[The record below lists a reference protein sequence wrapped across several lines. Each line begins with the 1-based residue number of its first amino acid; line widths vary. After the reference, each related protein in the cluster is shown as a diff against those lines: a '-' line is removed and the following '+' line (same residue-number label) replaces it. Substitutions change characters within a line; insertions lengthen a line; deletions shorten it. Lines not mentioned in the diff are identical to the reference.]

1 MQRQGFEEDLE
12 KLNRFAEKRD
22 ELPGD
27 WPDALLYARGGTWLT
42 AEELKQ
48 FWNEYMELFRRYWRA
63 RGRPVTGSAARARAP
78 ARVPGTRGRHDRGM
92 HMRRGALLLAGVILA
107 CPGHRRLRPTD
118 SSDVT
123 FTNGGV
129 TLHGS
134 VVAPPGGTKLP
145 GLVMVHGS
153 GAHSREDYRD
163 QAEVFARQGIATLIY
178 DKRTEGYSQFS
189 RSYSTLADDALAAVE
204 ALRKRPEVD
213 PSRVGVWGLSEG
225 GWVAPLAASR
235 SADVAFVVTLGAN
248 GVEPSRQQAWAVENQ
263 LRQLGM
269 DGSMVRMAS
278 STMMRQLVGGGVFP
292 EAHYDPVAVLKSL
305 RQPVLGLWGAKDVLT
320 PPGEAVRIFRES
332 LVHYTLRVFPDAQHQ
347 LRRTTDGYDKLP
359 GYAPGYLEL
368 VGTWVH
374 DLPAASSADAPP
386 PQDRPSTAV
395 TPLAWYESTWLQL
408 AVLLFLLVAFG
419 FGLGRGAARPGPLAG
434 GDRAAHGGR
443 LLGRGR
449 ADPGRRWASGLGP
462 VLVGTP
468 VAVVALQLLSLGVLA
483 AAIGTAVAW
492 WRHRTPRLGIDLA
505 GGVVFV
511 PWAIYW
517 GLLGV

>member
-1 MQRQGFEEDLE
+1 
-12 KLNRFAEKRD
+12 
-22 ELPGD
+22 
-27 WPDALLYARGGTWLT
+27 
-42 AEELKQ
+42 
-48 FWNEYMELFRRYWRA
+48 
-63 RGRPVTGSAARARAP
+63 
-78 ARVPGTRGRHDRGM
+78 
-92 HMRRGALLLAGVILA
+92 MRRGALLLAGVILA
-107 CPGHRRLRPTD
+107 LSAPPASAAD

-145 GLVMVHGS
+145 GLVMIHGS
-153 GAHSREDYRD
+153 GEHSREDYRD

-235 SADVAFVVTLGAN
+235 SANVAFVVTLGAN
-248 GVEPSRQQAWAVENQ
+248 GVEPSRQQAWAIENQ
-263 LRQLGM
+263 LRRLGM

-292 EAHYDPVAVLKSL
+292 EAYYDPVPVLKSL
-305 RQPVLGLWGAKDVLT
+305 RQPVLGLWGAKDILT
-320 PPGEAVRIFRES
+320 PPGEAVRIFQES
-332 LVHYTLRVFPDAQHQ
+332 LAHYTLRVFPDAQHQ

-386 PQDRPSTAV
+386 AQDRPSGSV

-408 AVLLFLLVAFG
+408 AVLVFLLVAFG
-419 FGLGRGAARPGPLAG
+419 FSLRRGTRWLGVTGLLAVVG
-434 GDRAAHGGR
+434 FLVVDVLIQTTMGK
-443 LLGRGR
+443 
-449 ADPGRRWASGLGP
+449 GLGP
-462 VLVGTP
+462 VVLGRPLPWLV
-468 VAVVALQLLSLGVLA
+468 LQLLALGAVA
-483 AAIGTAVAW
+483 ATIGTAVAW
-492 WRHRTPRLGIDLA
+492 WRHRTPRLGVALA
-505 GGVVFV
+505 GGVVFI
-511 PWAIYW
+511 PWALYW
-517 GLLGV
+517 GLLGI

>member
-1 MQRQGFEEDLE
+1 
-12 KLNRFAEKRD
+12 
-22 ELPGD
+22 
-27 WPDALLYARGGTWLT
+27 
-42 AEELKQ
+42 
-48 FWNEYMELFRRYWRA
+48 
-63 RGRPVTGSAARARAP
+63 
-78 ARVPGTRGRHDRGM
+78 
-92 HMRRGALLLAGVILA
+92 MRRGALLLAGVILA
-107 CPGHRRLRPTD
+107 VTAAAPPASAADLAND
-118 SSDVT
+118 DVT

-129 TLHGS
+129 TLHGT

-145 GLVMVHGS
+145 GLVMVDGS
-153 GAHSREDYRD
+153 GEHTRNDHRSE
-163 QAEVFARQGIATLIY
+163 AEAFARQGIATLVY

-213 PSRVGVWGLSEG
+213 PARVGVWGLSEG

-248 GVEPSRQQAWAVENQ
+248 GVEPSRQQAWAIENQ
-263 LRQLGM
+263 LRRLGM
-269 DGSMVRMAS
+269 DGSLVGMAS

-320 PPGEAVRIFRES
+320 PPGEAIRIFRDS
-332 LVHYTLRVFPDAQHQ
+332 LAHYTLRVFPDAQHQ
-347 LRRTTDGYDKLP
+347 LRRTTDGFDKLP

-374 DLPAASSADAPP
+374 ALPAASSADAAPA
-386 PQDRPSTAV
+386 QDRPSTVV

-408 AVLLFLLVAFG
+408 AVLLFLVLAFAFYPLFRRGPSAASARWLTTTGLLAVLG
-419 FGLGRGAARPGPLAG
+419 FLAFDVLIQVTMGR
-434 GDRAAHGGR
+434 
-443 LLGRGR
+443 
-449 ADPGRRWASGLGP
+449 SLGP
-462 VLVGTP
+462 VLAGRP
-468 VAVVALQLLSLGVLA
+468 LPWLALQLLSLGAVA

-492 WRHRTPRLGIDLA
+492 WRHRTPRLAVSLA

-511 PWAIYW
+511 PWAVYW
-517 GLLGV
+517 GLLAI

>member
-1 MQRQGFEEDLE
+1 
-12 KLNRFAEKRD
+12 
-22 ELPGD
+22 
-27 WPDALLYARGGTWLT
+27 
-42 AEELKQ
+42 
-48 FWNEYMELFRRYWRA
+48 
-63 RGRPVTGSAARARAP
+63 
-78 ARVPGTRGRHDRGM
+78 
-92 HMRRGALLLAGVILA
+92 MRRGALLLAGVILA
-107 CPGHRRLRPTD
+107 VTAGAPPASAD
-118 SSDVT
+118 ASDVT

-153 GAHSREDYRD
+153 GDHSREDYRE
-163 QAEVFARQGIATLIY
+163 QAEAFARQGIATLIY
-178 DKRTEGYSQFS
+178 DKRTEGYSLLS
-189 RSYSTLADDALAAVE
+189 RSYPTLADDALAAVE

-235 SADVAFVVTLGAN
+235 SSNVAFVVTLGAN
-248 GVEPSRQQAWAVENQ
+248 GVEPARQQAWAIENQ
-263 LRQLGM
+263 LRRLGM

-278 STMMRQLVGGGVFP
+278 STMMRQLVGGGAFP

-332 LVHYTLRVFPDAQHQ
+332 LAHYTLRVFPDAQHQ
-347 LRRTTDGYDKLP
+347 LRRTSNGYDKLP

-419 FGLGRGAARPGPLAG
+419 FGLGRGAARPARWLAATG
-434 GDRAAHGGR
+434 LLTVLGFVVVDV
-443 LLGRGR
+443 LIQLSLGRN
-449 ADPGRRWASGLGP
+449 LGP
-462 VLVGTP
+462 VVGGRP
-468 VAVVALQLLSLGVLA
+468 LPWWALQLLSLGVLA
-483 AAIGTAVAW
+483 AAIGTAMAW
-492 WRHRTPRLGIDLA
+492 WRHRTPRLTATLA
-505 GGVVFV
+505 SGVVFV
-511 PWAIYW
+511 PWAVYW
-517 GLLGV
+517 GLLAI

>member
-1 MQRQGFEEDLE
+1 
-12 KLNRFAEKRD
+12 
-22 ELPGD
+22 
-27 WPDALLYARGGTWLT
+27 
-42 AEELKQ
+42 
-48 FWNEYMELFRRYWRA
+48 
-63 RGRPVTGSAARARAP
+63 
-78 ARVPGTRGRHDRGM
+78 
-92 HMRRGALLLAGVILA
+92 MRRGALLLAGVILA
-107 CPGHRRLRPTD
+107 LSAPPASAADG
-118 SSDVT
+118 SDVT

-163 QAEVFARQGIATLIY
+163 QAEAFARQGIATLIY

-248 GVEPSRQQAWAVENQ
+248 GVEPSRQQAWAIENQ
-263 LRQLGM
+263 LRQLDM
-269 DGSMVRMAS
+269 TGSMVRMAS
-278 STMMRQLVGGGVFP
+278 STMMRQLVGGGIFP
-292 EAHYDPVAVLKSL
+292 EAHYDPVPVLKSL

-332 LVHYTLRVFPDAQHQ
+332 LGKYTLRVFPDAQHQ

-386 PQDRPSTAV
+386 AQDRPSTPV

-419 FGLGRGAARPGPLAG
+419 FALRRGTRWLGVTGLLTVMGFVVVDVLIQTTMGK
-434 GDRAAHGGR
+434 
-443 LLGRGR
+443 
-449 ADPGRRWASGLGP
+449 GLGP
-462 VLVGTP
+462 VVLGRP
-468 VAVVALQLLSLGVLA
+468 LPWLALQLLSLGAVA
-483 AAIGTAVAW
+483 ATIATAVTW
-492 WRHRTPRLGIDLA
+492 WRHRTPRLAVALA
-505 GGVVFV
+505 GGVVFI
-511 PWAIYW
+511 PWALYW
-517 GLLGV
+517 GLLGI

>member
-1 MQRQGFEEDLE
+1 
-12 KLNRFAEKRD
+12 
-22 ELPGD
+22 
-27 WPDALLYARGGTWLT
+27 
-42 AEELKQ
+42 
-48 FWNEYMELFRRYWRA
+48 
-63 RGRPVTGSAARARAP
+63 
-78 ARVPGTRGRHDRGM
+78 
-92 HMRRGALLLAGVILA
+92 MRRGALLLAGVILA
-107 CPGHRRLRPTD
+107 VTAWAPPASAD

-248 GVEPSRQQAWAVENQ
+248 GVEPSRQQAWAIENQ
-263 LRQLGM
+263 LRRLGM

-292 EAHYDPVAVLKSL
+292 EAYYDPVPVLKSL

-320 PPGEAVRIFRES
+320 PPGEAVRIFQDS
-332 LVHYTLRVFPDAQHQ
+332 LAHYTLRVFPDAQHQ

-386 PQDRPSTAV
+386 SQDRPSTAV
-395 TPLAWYESTWLQL
+395 TPLAWYESPWLQL
-408 AVLLFLLVAFG
+408 AVLVFLLVAFG
-419 FGLGRGAARPGPLAG
+419 FGLRRGTR
-434 GDRAAHGGR
+434 R
-443 LLGRGR
+443 LGVTGLLTVVGFLVVDVLIQTSMGK
-449 ADPGRRWASGLGP
+449 GLGP
-462 VLVGTP
+462 VVLGRP
-468 VAVVALQLLSLGVLA
+468 LPWLALQLLAVGTVA
-483 AAIGTAVAW
+483 ASIGTAVAW
-492 WRHRTPRLGIDLA
+492 WRNRTPRLAVLLA

-511 PWAIYW
+511 PWAVYW
-517 GLLGV
+517 GLLGI